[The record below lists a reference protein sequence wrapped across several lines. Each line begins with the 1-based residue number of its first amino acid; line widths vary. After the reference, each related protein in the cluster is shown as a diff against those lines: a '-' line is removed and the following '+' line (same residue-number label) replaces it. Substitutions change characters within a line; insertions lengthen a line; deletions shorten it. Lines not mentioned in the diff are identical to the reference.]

1 MLNKSEADALRNAIT
16 PTLYVV
22 TFSSRPG
29 MGDLRRHTGTYE
41 MDMDRMT
48 LANIAQDVL
57 DGQFPDV
64 RRVYEATPGQDC
76 AEVTEDVATLVACMA
91 RREHVAITHGLKT
104 WLHEVLGVESTA
116 GMVDA

>member
-1 MLNKSEADALRNAIT
+1 MSTT
-16 PTLYVV
+16 PALYVV
-22 TFSSRPG
+22 TFEMRG
-29 MGDLRRHTGTYE
+29 MLDLRRHTGTYE

-48 LANIAQDVL
+48 LSNVASDIL

-76 AEVTEDVATLVACMA
+76 ADVTEDVALLVAT
-91 RREHVAITHGLKT
+91 AIRADGAAVGHGLKT
-104 WLHEVLGVESTA
+104 WLHSVLGVESTV